1 MRDVRQSTSWNFSH
15 RDAAIVRKAE
25 AGVRGAKAN
34 MSKENEVRVVE
45 WVVKSAAIKGQINW
59 VCLD

>member
-45 WVVKSAAIKGQINW
+45 
-59 VCLD
+59 